1 MIPALLA
8 PLLAQQGSK
17 MLAKV
22 FDSGSKAVI
31 DKAGSYIKEKTGID
45 INAQS
50 LSEEQLQQ
58 IAQLEREHEKDIKKM
73 FLADIQDARAMQVAA
88 LKQDDRFS
96 KRFIYYFA
104 AAWSLFA
111 VVYLTAITFMVIPEQ
126 SVRFADTILG
136 FTLGTLIA
144 TIIGYFYGNHD
155 AQNK

>member
-8 PLLAQQGSK
+8 PLLAKQGSK

-22 FDSGSKAVI
+22 FDSGSKAAME
-31 DKAGSYIKEKTGID
+31 KAGSYIKEKTGID

-50 LSEEQLQQ
+50 LSDEQLAQ
-58 IAQLEREHEKDIKKM
+58 IAQLEREHEKDLKQM
-73 FLADIQDARAMQVAA
+73 FLADIQDARAMQVEA
-88 LKQDDRFS
+88 LKQDDKFA
-96 KRFIYYFA
+96 KRFVYYFA

-111 VVYLTAITFMVIPEQ
+111 VGYLSAITFMAIPEQ

-155 AQNK
+155 TKDS